1 MANNSLDSLAP
12 LILNPLTPMAFLPPQ
27 FGFELTLLKY
37 VFVGTLGVS
46 RAFYTDPPVETVR
59 TDLALRTVKAVI
71 FDTIMCIG
79 VDYRLLRDF
88 KITLPT
94 VVYFFSRWVPPR
106 YHTCE

>member
-27 FGFELTLLKY
+27 FGFEFTLLKY

-46 RAFYTDPPVETVR
+46 HSYHADPPSETPLS
-59 TDLALRTVKAVI
+59 TDLSVKAVI
-71 FDTIMCIG
+71 FDTIQCIG
-79 VDYRLLRDF
+79 VDYRFLRDF

-94 VVYFFSRWVPPR
+94 VVYFFSR
-106 YHTCE
+106 